1 MCQYHGHKVFKAL
14 ITGTNERGEIWVQF
28 HVVTEGHDQFK
39 RPVAE
44 LLKTLTA
51 YGHMHPYLF
60 STDQP
65 GMDDI
70 FFKLEI
76 PSLQAKQDE
85 LGRLVFAPVVVPA
98 AAELE
103 AGAFTLLKTPAAINT
118 AMADITHERVVRRT
132 GQKMFHE

>member
-1 MCQYHGHKVFKAL
+1 VCQYHGHKVFKAL

-28 HVVTEGHDQFK
+28 LVVTDWHDQFK
-39 RPVAE
+39 RSIAE
-44 LLKTLTA
+44 LLKILTA

-65 GMDDI
+65 GMDHI

-118 AMADITHERVVRRT
+118 VVADITHDMANKST
-132 GQKMFHE
+132 